1 MSNEPPDNKDIPVL
15 NDLVQRGDKGSA
27 PATQT
32 SGRRSAPGSGLSEAE
47 IEAIAARVIER
58 HTKLMEEAVARA
70 IQKAIE
76 RRSGSSQ
83 Q

>member
-15 NDLVQRGDKGSA
+15 NDLVQRGDKRAA
-27 PATQT
+27 PAVDTPTPQ
-32 SGRRSAPGSGLSEAE
+32 GAPASGLSEAE
-47 IEAIAARVIER
+47 IEAIATRVIER
-58 HTKLMEEAVARA
+58 HTRLMEEAVARA